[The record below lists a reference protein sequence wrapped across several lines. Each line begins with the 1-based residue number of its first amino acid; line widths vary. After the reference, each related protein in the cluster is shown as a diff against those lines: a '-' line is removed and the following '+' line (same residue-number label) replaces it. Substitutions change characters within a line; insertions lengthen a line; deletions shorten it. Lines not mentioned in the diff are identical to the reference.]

1 LYSHL
6 ESAWSLIA
14 DTFDIDEELSRE
26 WLQQVIHRYS
36 EPHRFYHTLDHIDEM
51 CHTLNLFRRYMED
64 DKFSELLIAAIFHDF
79 IYEAGSKSN
88 ETLSAAAARTFCGV
102 FHGDGP
108 NADDV
113 AGMIMET
120 VHHDPDPRNFRACA
134 LVDADLLRF
143 ASERSSYHDYCIR
156 QEFIA
161 VDTFLYLSGRITFLT
176 EFQKRKPFFYTDE
189 LEINTA
195 AALANIQSQ
204 LDGLLALRF
213 YSDPANR

>member
-1 LYSHL
+1 
-6 ESAWSLIA
+6 
-14 DTFDIDEELSRE
+14 
-26 WLQQVIHRYS
+26 
-36 EPHRFYHTLDHIDEM
+36 
-51 CHTLNLFRRYMED
+51 
-64 DKFSELLIAAIFHDF
+64 
-79 IYEAGSKSN
+79 
-88 ETLSAAAARTFCGV
+88 V

-113 AGMIMET
+113 ASMIMET

-161 VDTFLYLSGRITFLT
+161 VDTFIYLSGRITFLT

-189 LEINTA
+189 YG
-195 AALANIQSQ
+195 
-204 LDGLLALRF
+204 D
-213 YSDPANR
+213 